1 MLVLKSKLRNLVES
15 LKKDCFN
22 DSNIGLESYSSPF
35 DICNVLCE
43 LYTFTITVM
52 SQNQPYLNGIH
63 AMRGIRVMEFTNSIF
78 KSVYVSITV
87 ISISKCARK

>member
-15 LKKDCFN
+15 LKKDCLN
-22 DSNIGLESYSSPF
+22 DSNIRHESSSSPF

-52 SQNQPYLNGIH
+52 SQNQPYLNGIS
-63 AMRGIRVMEFTNSIF
+63 AMRG
-78 KSVYVSITV
+78 KSVMGFANSTFNSVCVSITV
-87 ISISKCARK
+87 ISISKCARR